1 MITADAREG
10 TSPVLGEAR
19 DQAALAR
26 VHDML
31 ATATDEELRLVSAA
45 GESLPLPDALRRVLA
60 VATDVLARGEAV
72 TLVPL
77 PPELSVS
84 QAAAVLGVSRP
95 HLITLLD
102 DGALP
107 SRRVGSHRRID
118 LHDLSAYITTHRH
131 AYSRDLLA
139 EMARIAEESP
149 GGYD

>member
-1 MITADAREG
+1 MITADPREG
-10 TSPVLGEAR
+10 TSPVLGDAR

-31 ATATDEELRLVSAA
+31 ATATDGELRLVSAA

-107 SRRVGSHRRID
+107 SRRVGTHRRID
-118 LHDLSAYITTHRH
+118 LHDLSAYMTHRH
-131 AYSRDLLA
+131 ARSRDLLT